1 MKKSSIAAAVVLLPL
16 LASAQSS
23 MTISG
28 SAALGLRHVSNASVD
43 GSGKTELAGTQ
54 DGLGNLAFSAREDL
68 GGGLRAV
75 VILDSA
81 VALNTGVAGTAAGH
95 FNRQSTVALQGN
107 WGSVTA
113 GRQVAMS
120 GAAGPLALADPLT
133 GNSAY
138 LETTWL
144 GMYSGLRYNNAIQ
157 YAGAFDKLFVGGLLT
172 MGERTGSSRFGR
184 TAALS
189 AGYQVPGTIL
199 RAAIQQSTDGTG
211 KDASIFSAGG
221 FMTVTPSITLHGAYL
236 RGKYDAG
243 FVSSPTNGLAYTS
256 LGLGIPLADDMR
268 TNAYIAGVTWRLG
281 GPWSVKAAYH
291 VANNKGATFLGPLGA
306 GDGKQEAGYLFVN
319 YALSKRTSLQGGV
332 DHNRWSGKWGKF
344 FGSSLEQGRPK
355 PLDGSN
361 TRTTYSIGVKHV
373 F

>member
-1 MKKSSIAAAVVLLPL
+1 MKKSSIAAAAVLVPV
-16 LASAQSS
+16 LAAAQSS
-23 MTISG
+23 VTITG
-28 SAALGLRHVSNASVD
+28 SAALGLRHVSNASAD

-54 DGLGNLAFSAREDL
+54 DGLGNLAFTAREDL

-75 VILDSA
+75 VVLDST
-81 VALNTGVAGTAAGH
+81 VALDTGAAGGAAGY
-95 FNRQSTVALQGN
+95 FNRQSTVALQGG

-120 GAAGPLALADPLT
+120 GAAGPLALGDPLT

-144 GMYSGLRYNNAIQ
+144 GLYSGLRYNNAIQ
-157 YAGAFDKLFVGGLLT
+157 YAGLFDKVFVGGLVT
-172 MGERTGSSRFGR
+172 MGESAGSSRHGR
-184 TAALS
+184 TAAIS

-199 RAAIQQSTDGTG
+199 RAAVQQSTDGTG
-211 KDASIFSAGG
+211 KSADIFSAGG
-221 FMTVTPSITLHGAYL
+221 FMTVSPAITLHGAYL

-243 FVSSPTNGLAYTS
+243 FVAAPTNGLAYTS
-256 LGLGIPLADDMR
+256 LGFGLPLAGNMR
-268 TNAYIAGVTWRLG
+268 TNAYIAGVTWRVG

-291 VANNKGATFLGPLGA
+291 MANSKGATYLGPLGA
-306 GDGKQEAGYLFVN
+306 GDGKQEVGYLFVN

-332 DHNRWSGKWGKF
+332 DHNRWSGNWGRF
-344 FGSSLEQGRPK
+344 FGSRLEQQTGLA
-355 PLDGSN
+355 LDGSN
-361 TRTTYSIGVKHV
+361 TRTTYSVGMKHV